1 MEPAS
6 LIRAEAPETNGSGF
20 LFALFDAIDRFE
32 ATSFRRDCFAPSLQP
47 SMIADVRGRVID
59 VSLSAARALGMM
71 RDPAWCTFQCNDCP
85 NENPGMKAGARDAPL
100 GTSASNDQTRSITGP
115 GRV

>member
-6 LIRAEAPETNGSGF
+6 LIRAEAPETNGSV
-20 LFALFDAIDRFE
+20 FALFDAIDRFK

-71 RDPAWCTFQCNDCP
+71 RSGVVHVSVQ
-85 NENPGMKAGARDAPL
+85 
-100 GTSASNDQTRSITGP
+100 
-115 GRV
+115 

>member
-1 MEPAS
+1 M
-6 LIRAEAPETNGSGF
+6 T
-20 LFALFDAIDRFE
+20 
-32 ATSFRRDCFAPSLQP
+32 
-47 SMIADVRGRVID
+47 ADVRGRVID

-115 GRV
+115 EGFETALLRSRD

>member
-1 MEPAS
+1 M
-6 LIRAEAPETNGSGF
+6 T
-20 LFALFDAIDRFE
+20 
-32 ATSFRRDCFAPSLQP
+32 
-47 SMIADVRGRVID
+47 ADVRGRVID